1 MRIYLLIAAIAGGVT
16 WLVTPLIR
24 HVAIEIGAVGEVRAR
39 DVHTIPTPR
48 MGGLGM
54 LIGFAV
60 ATVFASRLPFLS
72 GLFNGNYQM
81 WVILA
86 GGIMISLLGM
96 ADDLWDLDWM
106 LKLAG
111 QLLIS
116 VFVAWGGLQI
126 ISLPLGGSL
135 ITASPSLSMA
145 ITAFL
150 IVASI
155 NAVNFV
161 DGLDGLAAGIVAIGG
176 IAFAAYSYIIARSS
190 PSYASLATLIDV
202 MMVGICVGFLLHNWH
217 PAKLFMG
224 DSGSMLLG
232 YLITCASIVMTGR
245 LDPAS
250 ILDMCLAIV
259 RRLAKGQSPMHPD
272 RMHLHHRMLKIGHS
286 VRGAVLILWG
296 WAALIAFGSLT
307 ILFFKAQHVA
317 VGMPIAV
324 VVLTIATMY
333 PYLRHR
339 IPEIQ
344 AENLTLE
351 SARKNAQHATV
362 KSQSAVGES
371 RDSIGSQ
378 AADSMTDSP
387 ADSRD
392 SQAGEVQDPAA
403 DK

>member
-1 MRIYLLIAAIAGGVT
+1 MRVYLFIAAIAGGAT
-16 WLVTPLIR
+16 YLLTPLIR

-39 DVHTIPTPR
+39 DVHKIPTPR

-54 LIGFAV
+54 MLGFAV
-60 ATVFASRLPFLS
+60 AMLFASRLRFIQ
-72 GLFNGNYQM
+72 GLFQDSRLP
-81 WVILA
+81 WVVLA
-86 GGIMISLLGM
+86 GAIMICLLGM

-126 ISLPLGGSL
+126 ISLPLGSL
-135 ITASPSLSMA
+135 VTASPSLSMA

-161 DGLDGLAAGIVAIGG
+161 DGLDGLASGIVAIGG
-176 IAFAAYSYIIARSS
+176 IAFAAYSYILARTS
-190 PSYASLATLIDV
+190 PSYASMATLIDIA
-202 MMVGICVGFLLHNWH
+202 MVGICVGFLMHNWH

-245 LDPAS
+245 IDPAS
-250 ILDMCLAIV
+250 VHTSVYLPVFMPILLPILVLFLPVLDMCLAIV

-272 RMHLHHRMLKIGHS
+272 RMHLHHRMLRIGHS
-286 VRGAVLILWG
+286 VRGAVAILWS
-296 WAALIAFGSLT
+296 WAALIAFGSLM
-307 ILFFKAQHVA
+307 ILFFKAWHVLL
-317 VGMPIAV
+317 GMTVAAV
-324 VVLTIATMY
+324 VLAVVTMY
-333 PYLRHR
+333 PYLKHR

-344 AENLTLE
+344 AENE
-351 SARKNAQHATV
+351 GAKHVR
-362 KSQSAVGES
+362 GE
-371 RDSIGSQ
+371 R
-378 AADSMTDSP
+378 
-387 ADSRD
+387 
-392 SQAGEVQDPAA
+392 
-403 DK
+403 